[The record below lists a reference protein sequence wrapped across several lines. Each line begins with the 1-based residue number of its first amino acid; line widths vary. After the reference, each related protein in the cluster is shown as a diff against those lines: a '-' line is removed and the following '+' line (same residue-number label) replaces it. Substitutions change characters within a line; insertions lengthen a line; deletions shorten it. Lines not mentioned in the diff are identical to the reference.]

1 MGCGYSWER
10 GHAGFNYPTEYKVG
24 DRVALN
30 VERRKPSE
38 RFPGTFCTKAEVD
51 VGTVA
56 SATPKMVVRHP
67 GAAEGGAGAK
77 GAPMFYHVEYHIKF
91 AHGGAIRVDSVEK
104 RLWVPSE
111 EDEASA
117 RAVLARLSGD
127 AAAGDD
133 PSAAGSAPV
142 WEFEDGPSGSGAWR
156 RFDADGAA
164 QAESARGGQFCF
176 GRGSGTYFVDT
187 GAMTQTNVETSVS
200 RRIRRRLA

>member
-56 SATPKMVVRHP
+56 SATPKMVVRHH

-91 AHGGAIRVDSVEK
+91 AHGGARKDYYYCI
-104 RLWVPSE
+104 
-111 EDEASA
+111 
-117 RAVLARLSGD
+117 
-127 AAAGDD
+127 
-133 PSAAGSAPV
+133 
-142 WEFEDGPSGSGAWR
+142 FII
-156 RFDADGAA
+156 FM
-164 QAESARGGQFCF
+164 
-176 GRGSGTYFVDT
+176 YFSN
-187 GAMTQTNVETSVS
+187 GFS
-200 RRIRRRLA
+200 LFFLF